1 VADYLDIVY
10 NKESKPYTSYPQ
22 KLVSRLFDTHQ
33 MLEGMRMLEPGVGR
47 GEHLRE
53 FKKLGLNVKGLD
65 ISKEAIDLSPDLDID
80 VYDADDNR
88 WPFENNVF
96 DVVYSKSFIEH
107 LRNPVMYVN
116 EAFRVLKPGG
126 LLLTLTPDW
135 EANYKK
141 FFDDYTH
148 VSPFTT
154 VSLSNIQLA
163 AGYVDVEVCK
173 LRQLPLLWK
182 FPFLNYLS
190 AAISPFV
197 PVRATNKFLRWSR
210 ELMLVGAGRKPDNK
224 K

>member
-1 VADYLDIVY
+1 MADYLDIVY
-10 NKESKPYTSYPQ
+10 DKQLKPYTSYPQ
-22 KLVSRLFDTHQ
+22 KLASHLFNSCQ
-33 MLEGMRMLEPGVGR
+33 MQEGMKMLEPGVGR

-65 ISKEAIDLSPDLDID
+65 ISKEAVELSPDLDTD

-88 WPFENNVF
+88 WPYDNNVF

-107 LRNPVMYVN
+107 LRNPAMYVD

-148 VSPFTT
+148 VSPFTII
-154 VSLSNIQLA
+154 SLNNIQQASGL
-163 AGYVDVEVCK
+163 VDIEVSK

-182 FPFLNYLS
+182 HPFLNYIS
-190 AAISPFV
+190 AAISPFI
-197 PVRATNKFLRWSR
+197 PVRTTNQFLRWSR
-210 ELMLVGAGRKPDNK
+210 ELMLVSIGRKPESK
-224 K
+224 V